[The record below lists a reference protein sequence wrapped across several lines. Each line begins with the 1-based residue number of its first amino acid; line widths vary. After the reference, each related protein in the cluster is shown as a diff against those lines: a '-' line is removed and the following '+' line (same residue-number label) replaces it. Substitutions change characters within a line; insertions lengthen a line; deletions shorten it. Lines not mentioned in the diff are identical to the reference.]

1 MEDLSW
7 IKLYRKAKQNDIMR
21 DPVAWFLFSWILLS
35 VNKETGEW
43 KIARSVLAELTGLKQ
58 STIYDGLKRLEEK
71 FKLTTAIPTANYT
84 KIRVSKW
91 SIYQPNKDITDRSTD
106 SRPTSNRQQTDTY
119 QDKRIEN
126 KEIISK
132 DITESTSFGDK
143 NINELIVYFK
153 EKFNLPLL
161 DGTEKQNRRYCW
173 LCLKK
178 FGSVDKIKLLIDAAV
193 LNSFWATRITS
204 FPQLYYKGV
213 NIISSSRDYKF
224 SVLQL

>member
-21 DPVAWFLFSWILLS
+21 DPVAWLLFSWILLS

-91 SIYQPNKDITDRSTD
+91 SVYQPNKDITDRSTD

-126 KEIISK
+126 REIISK

>member
-21 DPVAWFLFSWILLS
+21 DPVAWLLFSWILLS

-91 SIYQPNKDITDRSTD
+91 SVYQPNKDITDRSTD

>member
-21 DPVAWFLFSWILLS
+21 DPVAWLLFSWILLS

-91 SIYQPNKDITDRSTD
+91 SVYQPNKDITDRSTD

-178 FGSVDKIKLLIDAAV
+178 FGSVDKIKLLIDAIDIIG
-193 LNSFWATRITS
+193 LWATRITS

>member
-21 DPVAWFLFSWILLS
+21 DPVAWLLFSWILLS

>member
-1 MEDLSW
+1 MVYL
-7 IKLYRKAKQNDIMR
+7 
-21 DPVAWFLFSWILLS
+21 
-35 VNKETGEW
+35 
-43 KIARSVLAELTGLKQ
+43 
-58 STIYDGLKRLEEK
+58 
-71 FKLTTAIPTANYT
+71 PT
-84 KIRVSKW
+84 
-91 SIYQPNKDITDRSTD
+91 NKDITDRSTD

-126 KEIISK
+126 REIISK

>member
-91 SIYQPNKDITDRSTD
+91 SIYQLT
-106 SRPTSNRQQTDTY
+106 
-119 QDKRIEN
+119 
-126 KEIISK
+126 
-132 DITESTSFGDK
+132 
-143 NINELIVYFK
+143 
-153 EKFNLPLL
+153 
-161 DGTEKQNRRYCW
+161 
-173 LCLKK
+173 
-178 FGSVDKIKLLIDAAV
+178 KI
-193 LNSFWATRITS
+193 
-204 FPQLYYKGV
+204 
-213 NIISSSRDYKF
+213 
-224 SVLQL
+224 

>member
-91 SIYQPNKDITDRSTD
+91 SVYQPNKDITDRSTD